1 MKIEQVQV
9 VDKSVEDISTL
20 QVPESYVASNVG
32 EESKEELNHI
42 ITIEGLEEDI
52 RRLESGNTEE
62 IAEEKNIETI
72 SAVAPQRATVIQL
85 VEGESNE
92 MITHII
98 PPEELPEMVT
108 AVPEEKK

>member
-62 IAEEKNIETI
+62 IAEEKKYRNNLSRCSTK
-72 SAVAPQRATVIQL
+72 
-85 VEGESNE
+85 SNGDS
-92 MITHII
+92 IG
-98 PPEELPEMVT
+98 
-108 AVPEEKK
+108 